1 MRKTI
6 FGTKNQILLIG
17 LAILV
22 AIALP
27 LVLSGNFP
35 RHVMTMMVIWTILGL
50 GWNFIGGYAGQISN
64 GHSLFFGLG
73 AYTCALT
80 MQWFQL
86 SPWIAMWIGVL
97 ISVLMAFLIGKP
109 LLRLKDHIFA
119 IATMAVSEC
128 ARIIFLNTKE
138 LGGATGVYFFNKNL
152 NRVYS
157 MQFEN
162 NLQYYYVYL
171 IFALLVIG
179 LTKYLDKS
187 KFCYYLRA
195 IKGNEMAAQSMGI
208 DTPKYKMLAYM
219 LSAGIVSLGGSLYA
233 QFILYIDP
241 SMLMTLKVSM
251 MIVLVVVMGG
261 LGTVIGPMIGA
272 VILTFISEYSRAKLG
287 KFGGFDMVLYG
298 ILVIF
303 IVLFLP
309 NGVLSLI
316 RKKSK
321 PAAIAAGRTAA

>member
-1 MRKTI
+1 MKRKI
-6 FGTKNQILLIG
+6 FDSRNQLYWVAGVIG
-17 LAILV
+17 
-22 AIALP
+22 IAVILP
-27 LVLSGNFP
+27 LVFSGNFP
-35 RHVMTMMVIWTILGL
+35 RHVMTMIVIWTIVGQ

-73 AYTCALT
+73 AYTCALF
-80 MQWFQL
+80 MQWFKMT
-86 SPWIAMWIGVL
+86 PWISMWIGILV
-97 ISVLMAFLIGKP
+97 SVVIAYLIGKP

-128 ARIIFLNTKE
+128 ARIIFLNTKA
-138 LGGATGVYFFNKNL
+138 LGGATGVYFYNKNMDPFL
-152 NRVYS
+152 S
-157 MQFEN
+157 MQFGN
-162 NLQYYYVYL
+162 NLVYYYVFL
-171 IFALLVIG
+171 VFALLVMA
-179 LTKYLDKS
+179 LAKYLDKS

-195 IKGNEMAAQSMGI
+195 IKGNELAAQSMGI

-219 LSAGIVSLGGSLYA
+219 LSAGVVSLGGSLYA

-241 SMLMTLKVSM
+241 SMLMTLNLSM

-261 LGTVIGPMIGA
+261 LGTVVGPVVGA

-309 NGVLSLI
+309 NGVLSLV
-316 RKKSK
+316 KKGK
-321 PAAIAAGRTAA
+321 RQAAPAAKAAA

>member
-1 MRKTI
+1 MRKI
-6 FGTKNQILLIG
+6 RFGNKNQLLWTG
-17 LAILV
+17 LAILA
-22 AIALP
+22 AILLP

-35 RHVMTMMVIWTILGL
+35 RHVMTMIVIWIILGQ

-73 AYTCALT
+73 AYTCALS
-80 MQWFQL
+80 MQWFRMT
-86 SPWIAMWIGVL
+86 PWISMWFGVL
-97 ISVLMAFLIGKP
+97 ISITIAFLIGKP

-119 IATMAVSEC
+119 IATMAVAEC
-128 ARIIFLNTKE
+128 ARIIFLNTKL
-138 LGGATGVYFFNKNL
+138 LGGATGVYFYNQNL
-152 NRVYS
+152 NKYLA
-157 MQFEN
+157 MQFKD
-162 NLQYYYVYL
+162 NLIYYYVYL
-171 IFALLVIG
+171 FFALAVLALV
-179 LTKYLDKS
+179 KYLDKS

-195 IKGNEMAAQSMGI
+195 IKGNEVAAQAMGI

-219 LSAGIVSLGGSLYA
+219 LSAAIVSLGGSLYA

-261 LGTVIGPMIGA
+261 LGTVIGPVLGA
-272 VILTFISEYSRAKLG
+272 IILTVISEYSRAKLG

-298 ILVIF
+298 VLVIF

-309 NGVLSLI
+309 NGILSLMK
-316 RKKSK
+316 KKSRR
-321 PAAIAAGRTAA
+321 AADGTRTEA

>member
-1 MRKTI
+1 MIKMR
-6 FGTKNQILLIG
+6 FGQKNQLLWTG
-17 LAILV
+17 MALLA
-22 AIALP
+22 AIVLP
-27 LVLSGNFP
+27 LIMSGNFP
-35 RHVMTMMVIWTILGL
+35 RHVMTMIVIWIILGQ

-80 MQWFQL
+80 MQWFRMTPWL
-86 SPWIAMWIGVL
+86 SMWLGVL
-97 ISVLMAFLIGKP
+97 ISVTIAFLIGKP
-109 LLRLKDHIFA
+109 LLRLKDHVFA

-128 ARIIFLNTKE
+128 ARIIFLNTK
-138 LGGATGVYFFNKNL
+138 LFGGATGVYFYNQNL
-152 NRVYS
+152 NKYLS
-157 MQFEN
+157 MQFKD
-162 NLQYYYVYL
+162 NLMYYYVYL
-171 IFALLVIG
+171 FFAIAVLA

-195 IKGNEMAAQSMGI
+195 IKGNEVAAQAMGI

-219 LSAGIVSLGGSLYA
+219 LSAAIVSLGGSLYA

-261 LGTVIGPMIGA
+261 LGTVVGPVIGA
-272 VILTFISEYSRAKLG
+272 IILTVISEYSRAKLG

-316 RKKSK
+316 RKK
-321 PAAIAAGRTAA
+321 PRQTADGARTAA